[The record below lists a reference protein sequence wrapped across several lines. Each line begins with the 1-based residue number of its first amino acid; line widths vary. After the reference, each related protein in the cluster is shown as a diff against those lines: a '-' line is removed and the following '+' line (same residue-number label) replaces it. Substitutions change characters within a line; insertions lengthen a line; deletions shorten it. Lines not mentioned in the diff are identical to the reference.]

1 MIELELVGVRIEMP
15 SGQPL
20 VLLKEIAGDRHLP
33 IWIGTP
39 EASAIAIAQ
48 QDVAPPRP
56 LTHDLFGDL
65 LAAVGRG
72 LSHVTIT
79 AVEDAVFYAQLVL
92 DDGTVIGS
100 RASDALALALR
111 AKCRIWCA
119 DAVMD
124 EAGVRISD
132 ADEDGSVAG
141 GEDDESEVQRFRAFL
156 DDVEPEDFGN

>member
-15 SGQPL
+15 SSQPL
-20 VLLKEIAGDRHLP
+20 VLLKEVDGERHLP

-48 QDVAPPRP
+48 QGVAPPRP

-65 LAAVGRG
+65 LAAVG
-72 LSHVTIT
+72 LSLAHVTIT

-100 RASDALALALR
+100 RASDALALAQR
-111 AKCRIWCA
+111 AHCQIWCA
-119 DAVMD
+119 DAVLD
-124 EAGVRISD
+124 EAGVRIGDDDSS
-132 ADEDGSVAG
+132 AP
-141 GEDDESEVQRFRAFL
+141 EDDETEVQRFRAFL

>member
-15 SGQPL
+15 SSQPL
-20 VLLKEIAGDRHLP
+20 VLLKEVEGERHLP

-48 QDVAPPRP
+48 QGIAPPRP
-56 LTHDLFGDL
+56 LTHDLFGEL
-65 LAAVGRG
+65 LAAVGLG
-72 LSHVTIT
+72 LTRVNIT

-100 RASDALALALR
+100 RASDALALAQR
-111 AKCRIWCA
+111 ANCRIWCA
-119 DAVMD
+119 EAVLD
-124 EAGVRISD
+124 EAGVRIGD
-132 ADEDGSVAG
+132 ADEDAAG
-141 GEDDESEVQRFRAFL
+141 PEDDETEVQRFRAFL